1 MTETTITDQQL
12 ASIKQGYVSSIL
24 NSVSVGVLVQ
34 IAAAK
39 LSEDY
44 ATMGAQ
50 ELRDAIISQNDIT
63 VWNQLIENVQK
74 AEEEKQD

>member
-1 MTETTITDQQL
+1 M
-12 ASIKQGYVSSIL
+12 SSII

-44 ATMGAQ
+44 ANMDAA
-50 ELRDAIISQNDIT
+50 ELRDAIISQNNIET
-63 VWNQLIENVQK
+63 WNKLVESIKEADV
-74 AEEEKQD
+74 

>member
-1 MTETTITDQQL
+1 MTEVNITDQQL
-12 ASIKQGYVSSIL
+12 ASIKQGYVSSII

-44 ATMGAQ
+44 ANMDAA
-50 ELRDAIISQNDIT
+50 ELRDAIISQNNIET
-63 VWNQLIENVQK
+63 WNKLVESIKEADV
-74 AEEEKQD
+74 